1 MLSKHCHFLLACA
14 LQYLAIMHSSICAQ
28 YLQYLCA
35 ISPVSVRNISS
46 ICAQYLRAI
55 CKRCRVAGRRV
66 AGRRVAGCRV
76 AGCRVAGC
84 RVAGCRVA
92 GCRVAGC
99 RVAMCW
105 VAGCRVAGT
114 WVARLLG
121 CLFVLLGCD
130 LLCVRVACS
139 TAYVSHDTLP
149 HHTRIILPCVQD
161 VLEVVVLAF

>member
-35 ISPVSVRNISS
+35 ISPVSVRNI
-46 ICAQYLRAI
+46 CAQYVS
-55 CKRCRVAGRRV
+55 VAGLPG
-66 AGRRVAGCRV
+66 AGLPGAGLPGCRV
-76 AGCRVAGC
+76 PGCRVP
-84 RVAGCRVA
+84 